1 MVGRKSTEN
10 EIRDGSDCQIPL
22 ACDMFV
28 ELKGREILKKNLYRN
43 FVLHMCS
50 LFDYGLVAPDSFYK
64 TMQKLQ
70 KILSD
75 YHDGK
80 QMLTE
85 ARREHLTYWNKFGV
99 QRHIQLQM
107 LPKEERKVADGGGGK
122 DTKDKDSF
130 PKPKTE
136 CRGVAIK
143 SASNVTV
150 SQKRK
155 VAAGSRANGHEDSG
169 KRKFSERG
177 MDFFL
182 LLLFL
187 LTDWILFLE
196 DEPASPPRRRSS
208 GSTWTTAGGAE
219 KRARMELNRRKSLGG
234 TNTSKTRLSVSLTK
248 VDRELGSRK

>member
-1 MVGRKSTEN
+1 MLVKILHFSFVG
-10 EIRDGSDCQIPL
+10 DCQIPL

-75 YHDGK
+75 YQDGK

-107 LPKEERKVADGGGGK
+107 LPKEERKVGDGGGKVKESKENVK

-150 SQKRK
+150 SQKRR
-155 VAAGSRANGHEDSG
+155 VTAGSRANGHEENG

-177 MDFFL
+177 
-182 LLLFL
+182 
-187 LTDWILFLE
+187 I
-196 DEPASPPRRRSS
+196 
-208 GSTWTTAGGAE
+208 
-219 KRARMELNRRKSLGG
+219 
-234 TNTSKTRLSVSLTK
+234 
-248 VDRELGSRK
+248 